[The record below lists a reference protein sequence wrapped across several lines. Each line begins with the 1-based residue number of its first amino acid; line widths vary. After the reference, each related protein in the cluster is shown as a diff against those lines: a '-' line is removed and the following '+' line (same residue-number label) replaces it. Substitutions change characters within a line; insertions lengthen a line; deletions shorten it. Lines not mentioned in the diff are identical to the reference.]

1 MKLQRCVNGHFYD
14 GDKYSSC
21 PHCQNAGLQ
30 GSSND
35 ETVTVPLNR
44 TPGAVSSG
52 TIPVGMGG
60 GNTVPVNYSDESV
73 TMPIT
78 QPAQGSRMPVMNN
91 SGNGG
96 MVSMPDDEGK
106 TIGIYGNVF
115 ENKPAPKT
123 SKDEYAGQT
132 SPCAGWLVCVGGMHV
147 GRDFRLYVGRNTIGR
162 SDSNSV
168 ALSGDTSVS
177 KEPQAIIVYEPQ
189 GNRFFAVPGTA
200 RSLAYVN
207 GQVLLAQTQLNKN
220 DIIELGGTKLMLIPC
235 CDEKFNWNTVFAK

>member
-1 MKLQRCVNGHFYD
+1 M
-14 GDKYSSC
+14 
-21 PHCQNAGLQ
+21 
-30 GSSND
+30 
-35 ETVTVPLNR
+35 
-44 TPGAVSSG
+44 
-52 TIPVGMGG
+52 
-60 GNTVPVNYSDESV
+60 
-73 TMPIT
+73 
-78 QPAQGSRMPVMNN
+78 
-91 SGNGG
+91 
-96 MVSMPDDEGK
+96 
-106 TIGIYGNVF
+106 
-115 ENKPAPKT
+115 
-123 SKDEYAGQT
+123 
-132 SPCAGWLVCVGGMHV
+132 
-147 GRDFRLYVGRNTIGR
+147 GRNTIGR